1 MQRRVEHNN
10 GNMDNL
16 EVMVDVLVERL
27 ECDHDLLDVHVAV
40 LLLVHL
46 REQVLDRDIA
56 STCPLLITNLYVDLL
71 DQLHRPAVLLSI
83 VQTVPTNWLSDGEWR
98 ETSRNKKCNSLLQ

>member
-1 MQRRVEHNN
+1 MDN
-10 GNMDNL
+10 GQYGHMDNL

-71 DQLHRPAVLLSI
+71 DQLHRPAVLLPI

-98 ETSRNKKCNSLLQ
+98 RRETSRNKKCNSLLQ